1 MLRNV
6 AVVVVNGFLPFEFGT
21 ICEVFGVDRADDGLP
36 SYDFAV
42 VAGEPAPLRAHN
54 DFTIQPSCGLE
65 RLEEA
70 DLIALPAVGDDRLS
84 IYAGRA
90 RPLSGLDAPRAFP
103 EDLLAALR
111 RAVDRGARVLS
122 VCSGAFILGEA
133 GLLDGRRC
141 TTHWR
146 NAEELARRYPEAKVD
161 PDVLYVDE
169 DPVITSA
176 GTAAGI
182 DACLYLV
189 RKEQGSRVVNGI
201 ARRMVVPPHRD
212 GGQAQYVEQPV
223 AAECDGTLR
232 EVLAWMQL
240 NLDRQLTV
248 NGLAARAHMSPRTF
262 ARRFVQE
269 TGTTP
274 MRWLTGQRV
283 LLAQQLLEESDETV
297 DAIAER
303 TGFGDAT
310 TLRHHFRAA
319 RDTTPN
325 AYSHVETPLTG
336 ALYWSEA
343 QQRAR
348 PGILLIHGGAGLDD
362 HARDQARRYAELG
375 YVVFAC
381 DMLGDGVAGS
391 RERVIGCLTALR
403 DDPALLVRRGQAGL
417 AELARCPEVSGRFA
431 TIGFCFGGMAA
442 LALARSGAELAGV
455 VSMHGSLAT
464 PRPA

>member
-21 ICEVFGVDRADDGLP
+21 ICEVFGVDRSDDGLP

-42 VAGEPAPLRAHN
+42 VAGEPPPLRAHN

-70 DLIALPAVGDDRLS
+70 DLIALPAVGDDQLS
-84 IYAGRA
+84 IYPVPPGR
-90 RPLSGLDAPRAFP
+90 PCPPREFP
-103 EDLLAALR
+103 GDLLAALH

-146 NAEELARRYPEAKVD
+146 HAEELARRYPAAKVD
-161 PDVLYVDE
+161 PDVLYVDD

-189 RKEQGSRVVNGI
+189 RKEQGSRIANGI

-212 GGQAQYVEQPV
+212 GGQAQYVDQPV
-223 AAECDGTLR
+223 APFCDGTLR
-232 EVLAWMQL
+232 DLLEWLRAH
-240 NLDRQLTV
+240 LDQPLTVRQLAV
-248 NGLAARAHMSPRTF
+248 RANMSERTF
-262 ARRFVQE
+262 ARRFVQD

-274 MRWLTGQRV
+274 QRWLIGQRI

-297 DAIAER
+297 DAIADR
-303 TGFGDAT
+303 TGFGNAT
-310 TLRHHFRAA
+310 ALRHHFRAW
-319 RDTTPN
+319 RGTTPN
-325 AYSHVETPLTG
+325 AYRRLFRGP
-336 ALYWSEA
+336 
-343 QQRAR
+343 
-348 PGILLIHGGAGLDD
+348 PGLA
-362 HARDQARRYAELG
+362 
-375 YVVFAC
+375 
-381 DMLGDGVAGS
+381 S
-391 RERVIGCLTALR
+391 RVIS
-403 DDPALLVRRGQAGL
+403 GL
-417 AELARCPEVSGRFA
+417 
-431 TIGFCFGGMAA
+431 
-442 LALARSGAELAGV
+442 
-455 VSMHGSLAT
+455 
-464 PRPA
+464 